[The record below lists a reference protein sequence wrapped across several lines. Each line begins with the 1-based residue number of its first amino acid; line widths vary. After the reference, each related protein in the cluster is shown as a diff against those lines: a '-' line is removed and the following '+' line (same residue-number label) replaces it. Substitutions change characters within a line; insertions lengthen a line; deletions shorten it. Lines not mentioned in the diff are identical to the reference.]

1 MRRKQSS
8 TSSSPTT
15 ESRIPSTIDRT
26 IRVVTTSVVPDGSGR
41 MATIPL
47 DSSRGSVANAT
58 TRQKCGRTRCAER
71 RRPAAGCRCS
81 ISMTGPT
88 TASSVMAASP
98 GMTSATSP
106 TTMIKVVSRS
116 ARTSE
121 PQGSDRSTS
130 RIRVSCAPCSVS
142 PCSVSPC
149 SVSPCSVSPCSVA
162 LTSRHRKPDRNT
174 APSRLTVEVDRE
186 PNSAVARAV
195 RSRRRSATSS
205 AATVTAD
212 TTIETARIR
221 QACRRPV
228 RTTATAIGRNR
239 SAASG
244 DVMTHH
250 AT

>member
-88 TASSVMAASP
+88 TARSVMAASP

-130 RIRVSCAPCSVS
+130 RIRVSCA

>member
-15 ESRIPSTIDRT
+15 ESMIPSPIDRM
-26 IRVVTTSVVPDGSGR
+26 IRMVTTWVVPDGSGR

-71 RRPAAGCRCS
+71 RRPATGCRCS

-116 ARTSE
+116 ATTSE

-130 RIRVSCAPCSVS
+130 RIRVSCGPWSGS
-142 PCSVSPC
+142 PCSGSPC
-149 SVSPCSVSPCSVA
+149 SGSPCSVA

-186 PNSAVARAV
+186 PSSAVARAV

-239 SAASG
+239 SAVSG
-244 DVMTHH
+244 GVMTHH

>member
-1 MRRKQSS
+1 
-8 TSSSPTT
+8 
-15 ESRIPSTIDRT
+15 
-26 IRVVTTSVVPDGSGR
+26 
-41 MATIPL
+41 
-47 DSSRGSVANAT
+47 
-58 TRQKCGRTRCAER
+58 
-71 RRPAAGCRCS
+71 
-81 ISMTGPT
+81 MTGPT

-116 ARTSE
+116 ATTSE

-130 RIRVSCAPCSVS
+130 RIRVSCGPWSGS
-142 PCSVSPC
+142 PCSGSPC
-149 SVSPCSVSPCSVA
+149 SGSPCSVA

-186 PNSAVARAV
+186 PSSAVARAV

-239 SAASG
+239 SAVSG
-244 DVMTHH
+244 GVMTHH

>member
-149 SVSPCSVSPCSVA
+149 SVSPCSVA

>member
-1 MRRKQSS
+1 M
-8 TSSSPTT
+8 
-15 ESRIPSTIDRT
+15 
-26 IRVVTTSVVPDGSGR
+26 
-41 MATIPL
+41 

-130 RIRVSCAPCSVS
+130 RIRVSCA